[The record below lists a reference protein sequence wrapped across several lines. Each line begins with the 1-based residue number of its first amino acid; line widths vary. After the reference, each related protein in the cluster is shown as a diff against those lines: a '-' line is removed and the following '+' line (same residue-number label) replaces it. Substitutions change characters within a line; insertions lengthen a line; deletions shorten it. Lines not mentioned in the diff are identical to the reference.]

1 MCVFQCSWRR
11 DEACRLPSSSYISTL
26 LLDNLAMTEVNV
38 LVAVVVNWIFDGT
51 SVNLVLFEGNVMVC
65 AIFYPSLDGILVFIR
80 AKP

>member
-1 MCVFQCSWRR
+1 
-11 DEACRLPSSSYISTL
+11 
-26 LLDNLAMTEVNV
+26 MTEVNV